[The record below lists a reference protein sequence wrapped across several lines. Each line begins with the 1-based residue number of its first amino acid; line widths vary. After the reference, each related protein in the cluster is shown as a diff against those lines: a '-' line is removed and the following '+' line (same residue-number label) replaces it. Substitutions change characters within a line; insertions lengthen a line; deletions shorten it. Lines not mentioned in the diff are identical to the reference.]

1 MPMSYRIVALCLFAC
16 CWQTVWA
23 QNDSLQTVLPSPEPQ
38 ARTTTPMPYIEDVG
52 SNPFSPAEA
61 AKRSAVLPGW
71 GQVYN
76 KKYWKVPVIY
86 AALGAIAYG
95 IYWNNSYYQYYDN
108 LYKQA
113 ILNGNPNQLNLNRTQ
128 YLRTFTRRNKELL
141 ILVGILTYGLNIADA
156 IVDAHLAGFDF
167 SDDIS
172 LRLSPHIE
180 PLPHTHGIWAKGVTF
195 TFRF

>member
-1 MPMSYRIVALCLFAC
+1 MPMSRRIVVLCLFVC
-16 CWQTVWA
+16 CWQAGWA
-23 QNDSLQTVLPSPEPQ
+23 QTDSLQTAPGPVQRPEN
-38 ARTTTPMPYIEDVG
+38 TSTPYIEDIG

-61 AKRSAVLPGW
+61 GKRSAVLPGW

-76 KKYWKVPVIY
+76 KKYWKVPIIY
-86 AALGAIAYG
+86 AALGAIGYG
-95 IYWNNSYYQYYDN
+95 IYWNNAQYQYYDN

-113 ILNGNPNQLNLNRTQ
+113 ILNGNPDQLDLNRTR

-172 LRLSPHIE
+172 LQLSPQIE
-180 PLPHTHGIWAKGVTF
+180 VLPHNNGIWAKGVTF
-195 TFRF
+195 TLRF

>member
-1 MPMSYRIVALCLFAC
+1 MSMNHRLVVLCLLAC
-16 CWQTVWA
+16 CWQAGWA
-23 QNDSLQTVLPSPEPQ
+23 QTDSLQVHPAPALRQ
-38 ARTTTPMPYIEDVG
+38 AQPTAAMPYIEKIG
-52 SNPFSPAEA
+52 TNPFSPIEA

-76 KKYWKVPVIY
+76 KKPWKVPVIY

-95 IYWNNSYYQYYDN
+95 IYWNDSYYQYFDN
-108 LYKQA
+108 LYKQT
-113 ILNGNPNQLNLNRTQ
+113 ILNGNPNQLDLNRTR
-128 YLRTFTRRNKELL
+128 YLRSFTRRNKELL

-172 LRLSPHIE
+172 LHLSPHIE
-180 PLPHTHGIWAKGVTF
+180 PLPHSHGIWAKGVTF
-195 TFRF
+195 TLKF